1 MELERRNEHNCID
14 DVTVHVLIFIHFMVT
29 IHIGVKKVLR
39 V

>member
-1 MELERRNEHNCID
+1 MELERRNEHKCID

-29 IHIGVKKVLR
+29 IHIGVKKVFR